1 MKNKEILLLIIMLSA
16 TSGYA
21 QTIAYPFLNTK
32 LTFEERVDDLVT
44 RMTLEEK
51 VSQMS
56 SKSPA
61 IERLKIPSY
70 NWWSGCAHGV
80 GRTKDTVTVY
90 PQSIALAATF
100 NNEQMLLT
108 ASQISDEARA
118 LHQKAKKEGR
128 FGEQYYGLTMWDP
141 NINIF
146 RDPRWGRGHETYG
159 EDPYLTAQIGLAFI
173 KGLQGDD
180 PKYLK
185 TSACAKHFAVHSGP
199 EYNRHSFNSKTSDY
213 DLWDTYLPAFRELI
227 TEGKV
232 SSIMCAYNRLDGK
245 PCCGNDVLMQDILR
259 NKFGFNGYVTSDCGA
274 IADFWLTHKT
284 NAGKEDASVDAVLS
298 GTDLE
303 CGDENAYST
312 LVGSVKK
319 GLIHEKDIDVSI
331 KRLFMIRFR
340 LGMFDPDAIVPYTSI
355 PQSCINSDAHKK
367 QALKMAREAIV
378 LLKNEKNILPLKK
391 NISRI
396 AVIGPNA
403 DNTSTP
409 LANYN
414 GIPEKVITA
423 LQGIKEKLPNAKII
437 YDEACY
443 SVVNLADM
451 NKIDIVAIVEKAREA
466 DVIIF
471 VGGLNAELE
480 GENGDAGKIA
490 YDGFRAGDRTTIKL
504 PEIQTNILK
513 ALHATGKPV
522 VFVMMTGSALAI
534 PWEAANLSAI
544 VNVWYGGQ
552 AVGEALADVLFG
564 DYNPGG
570 KLPVTF
576 YKSDNDLPD
585 FENYSMENRTYRYFT
600 GEVLYS
606 FGYGLSYTSFKFD
619 HLKYVSQIKTDGS
632 VKISLNVTNTGNRE
646 GSEVVQ
652 LYISHK
658 NSKYKTP
665 LRSLAGFQ
673 KIQLEKSEMKT
684 VELILTPKELSIV
697 KNDGKHFT
705 VPGIIEFSAGSG
717 QSLNDKSNNNVS
729 GNLELSGSEYLVY

>member
-1 MKNKEILLLIIMLSA
+1 MKIKEFFTLIVILSIGS
-16 TSGYA
+16 SYA
-21 QTIAYPFLNTK
+21 QPIAYPFLNTK
-32 LTFEERVDDLVT
+32 LTFEERVNDLVC

-51 VSQMS
+51 ISQMS

-61 IERLKIPSY
+61 IERLKIPAY
-70 NWWSGCAHGV
+70 NWWSGCTHGV

-100 NNEQMLLT
+100 NTEQMLIT

-159 EDPYLTAQIGLAFI
+159 EDPYLTAQIGLAFV
-173 KGLQGDD
+173 KGLQGDN
-180 PKYLK
+180 PNYLK

-199 EYNRHSFNSKTSDY
+199 EYNRHSFNSKASDY

-232 SSIMCAYNRLDGK
+232 ASVMCAYNRLDGE
-245 PCCGNDVLMQDILR
+245 PCCGNDLLMQNILR
-259 NKFGFNGYVTSDCGA
+259 NKFGFKGYVTSDCGA

-284 NAGKEDASVDAVLS
+284 NTGKEDASVNAVLS

-303 CGDENAYST
+303 CGDENAYTT

-319 GLIHEKDIDVSI
+319 GMIREMDIDVSL
-331 KRLFMIRFR
+331 KRLFMTRFR
-340 LGMFDPDAIVPYTSI
+340 LGMFDPDSIVPYTLI
-355 PQSCINSDAHKK
+355 PQNCINSDAHKK
-367 QALKMAREAIV
+367 QALKMARESIV
-378 LLKNEKNILPLKK
+378 LLKNEKNILPFKK
-391 NISRI
+391 DIKKI

-403 DNTSTP
+403 NNTMTP

-414 GIPEKVITA
+414 GIPEKVITI
-423 LQGIKEKLPNAKII
+423 LQGIREKLPNAKII

-443 SVVNLADM
+443 PVVNLTDM
-451 NKIDIVAIVEKAREA
+451 NDVNIKAIVEKAREA
-466 DVIIF
+466 DVIVF

-480 GENGDAGKIA
+480 GENGDAGKVT

-513 ALHATGKPV
+513 ALHAIGKPV

-534 PWEAANLSAI
+534 PWEAENLPAI
-544 VNVWYGGQ
+544 INAWYGGQ
-552 AVGEALADVLFG
+552 AAGEALADVLFG
-564 DYNPGG
+564 DYNPSG

-576 YKSDNDLPD
+576 YKGDNDLPD
-585 FENYSMENRTYRYFT
+585 FENYSMENRTYRYFS
-600 GEVLYS
+600 GEVQYP

-619 HLKYVSQIKTDGS
+619 NLKLLSQIKTDGS
-632 VKISLNVTNTGNRE
+632 VKISVNISNTGNRD
-646 GSEVVQ
+646 GSEVIQ
-652 LYISHK
+652 LYTSHK
-658 NSKYKTP
+658 NTLYKTP
-665 LRSLAGFQ
+665 IRSLAGFQ
-673 KIQLEKSEMKT
+673 KIQLKTGETKT
-684 VELILTPKELSIV
+684 VEFILTPKELSIV
-697 KNDGKHFT
+697 KNDGKHYT
-705 VPGIIEFSAGSG
+705 VPGVIEISVGSG
-717 QSLNDKSNNNVS
+717 HSEKDKSSNNVT
-729 GNLELSGSEYLVY
+729 GTLELIGSEYFVY